1 MSGDD
6 INTYRFPKTLN
17 NQGRWFGL
25 TPDELIPIVLSA
37 CWFFWQ
43 GKQIAGIIVAALVYM
58 AIRKIK
64 KGKGSVWLRDLGYWY
79 LPTFMLR
86 DLYKKVPPSCFRQWI
101 K

>member
-64 KGKGSVWLRDLGYWY
+64 KGRAVSGCAIWATGICQ
-79 LPTFMLR
+79 
-86 DLYKKVPPSCFRQWI
+86 PSCCVTFI
-101 K
+101 KKCRHRVFGNG

>member
-6 INTYRFPKTLN
+6 INAYRFPKTLN

-37 CWFFWQ
+37 SYFFWQ
-43 GKQIAGIIVAALVYM
+43 GKQIAGIIVAALVYL

-86 DLYKKVPPSCFRQWI
+86 DLYKKVAPSCFRQWI